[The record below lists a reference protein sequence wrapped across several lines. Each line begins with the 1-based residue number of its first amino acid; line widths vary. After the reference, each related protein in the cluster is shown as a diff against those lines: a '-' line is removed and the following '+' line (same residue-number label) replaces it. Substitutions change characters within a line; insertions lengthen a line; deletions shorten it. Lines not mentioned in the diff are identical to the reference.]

1 MGRVAFVNG
10 RYVPHRHAMVHVEDR
25 GYQFADGCY
34 EVIAVR
40 HGRLIDEGLH
50 LERLERSLAAVRIPW
65 PIGRSALR
73 IVLAEMVARNQITAF
88 GLVYLQVTRG
98 VAPRNHPFPP
108 SGHSALVLT
117 ARALPVPT
125 PAAASQGVAVIT
137 IPDLRWRR
145 CDIKSIALLPNV
157 LGKQTAIERGAYEA
171 WMVDSDGLVT
181 EGTVSNAWIVTRDGV
196 LVTRPDDAAILGGIT
211 RAVVL
216 GLAEG
221 LQMRCECRGFSV
233 DEARG
238 AAEAFLT
245 STTSLV
251 KPVIAIDGTT
261 VGTGGIGPLTSRLLQ
276 AYLEHIDGAG
286 KQL

>member
-50 LERLERSLAAVRIPW
+50 LDRLARSLAAVRIPW
-65 PIGRSALR
+65 PIARSALR
-73 IVLAEMVARNQITAF
+73 TVLAEMVVRNRVTGF

-108 SGHSALVLT
+108 SARSTLVLT
-117 ARALPVPT
+117 ARPLPVPT
-125 PAAASQGVAVIT
+125 LAAASQGVAVIT

-157 LGKQTAIERGAYEA
+157 LGKQAAIESGAYEA

-196 LVTRPDDAAILGGIT
+196 LVTHPDDAAILGGIT

-216 GLAEG
+216 ALAEG

-251 KPVIAIDGTT
+251 KPVIAIDGTPI
-261 VGTGGIGPLTSRLLQ
+261 GTGGIGPLTSRLLQ
-276 AYLEHIDGAG
+276 AYLQHIDGAG
-286 KQL
+286 GQP